1 MAVSKG
7 YEGSVKVGAATVARV
22 TEWSFSETAEVI
34 DITALGDS
42 SRVKTTGLKS
52 GSGSITCQLDD
63 ADTAGQGAMD
73 AGNSGVALKLY
84 TDANSYVALTAVMS
98 EVGISVPLD
107 GVVERSFT
115 FESTGAITWTSL

>member
-7 YEGSVKVGAATVARV
+7 YEGSVKIGIATVARV
-22 TEWSFSETAEVI
+22 TEWSFSETAEII
-34 DITALGDS
+34 DVTALGDS
-42 SRVKTTGLKS
+42 SRVKVTGLKS

-63 ADTAGQGAMD
+63 ADATGQGAMD

-84 TDANSYVALTAVMS
+84 TDADSFVEVTAVMS

-115 FESTGAITWTSL
+115 FESTGPITWTNL